1 MFVSFHSCFL
11 WFTLGFPSIPVSCYV
26 LPTSSSSTL
35 SFPFLFYFFM
45 PLHLVVQLSKISASK
60 YLKNLQLISQNT
72 PHLNTL
78 RFIPVI
84 AYNYFAWNGCP
95 LVFDTYLNSNLKIV
109 REFIRC
115 FLHNY
120 FKAILLVRSYFI
132 LKTHFLKCRHIKIP
146 QGTSFSS
153 SFLH

>member
-1 MFVSFHSCFL
+1 MLYASNIFFQHSL
-11 WFTLGFPSIPVSCYV
+11 
-26 LPTSSSSTL
+26 LPI
-35 SFPFLFYFFM
+35 PFLFFM
-45 PLHLVVQLSKISASK
+45 PLHLVVQSSKISASE
-60 YLKNLQLISQNT
+60 YLKNLQLINQNT

-109 REFIRC
+109 RKFIRC

-120 FKAILLVRSYFI
+120 FKAILVRSYFI

-146 QGTSFSS
+146 QGKSFSS